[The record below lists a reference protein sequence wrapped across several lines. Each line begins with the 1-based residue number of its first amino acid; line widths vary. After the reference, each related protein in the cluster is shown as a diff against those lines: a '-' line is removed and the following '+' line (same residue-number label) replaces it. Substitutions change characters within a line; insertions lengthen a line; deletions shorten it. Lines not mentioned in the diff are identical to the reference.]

1 MVGSQGG
8 VSPSVAGVALPDF
21 TGVDPLTMLRE
32 GSGHPQ
38 LLRVLADLRDRM
50 EPGGELTVSYYD
62 DSPGGLSRRVE

>member
-21 TGVDPLTMLRE
+21 TGVDPLRMLRE
-32 GSGHPQ
+32 GRGHPQ
-38 LLRVLADLRDRM
+38 SLRVLADLRDRM
-50 EPGGELTVSYYD
+50 EPGGEPAVSYDD